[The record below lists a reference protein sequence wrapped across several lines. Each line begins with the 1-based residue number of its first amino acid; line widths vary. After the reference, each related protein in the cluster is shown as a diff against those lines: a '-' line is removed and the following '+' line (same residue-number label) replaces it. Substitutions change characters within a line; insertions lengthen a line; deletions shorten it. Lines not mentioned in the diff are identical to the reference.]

1 MLETIKEGGWLMIPI
16 FISSVV
22 ASAIILERLWS
33 LDAKRILPKN
43 LLPQVWVWLKND
55 QLDSIKLR
63 KLHLSSPLGHILAA
77 GLINYKDG
85 KQAMTQAIERAAA
98 ETIRD
103 LECYL
108 STLGII
114 AAVYPLLGLLGTVIG
129 MIQVFGDIMFGV
141 SAISSNLAG
150 GISSALITTAAGLVV
165 AIPAYIFHRYFVRK
179 VELLILSL
187 ETESSKLVESIY
199 SDNTIGVAA

>member
-16 FISSVV
+16 VMSSVV

-33 LDAKRILPKN
+33 LDAKRISPKN

-55 QLDSIKLR
+55 QLDSVKLR

-77 GLINYKDG
+77 GLINHKNG
-85 KQAMTQAIERAAA
+85 KQAMTEAIERAAV

-114 AAVYPLLGLLGTVIG
+114 AAVCPLLGLLGTVIG
-129 MIQVFGDIMFGV
+129 MIQVFGVLGN
-141 SAISSNLAG
+141 AIGSRNVLVAPISN
-150 GISSALITTAAGLVV
+150 
-165 AIPAYIFHRYFVRK
+165 HR
-179 VELLILSL
+179 
-187 ETESSKLVESIY
+187 
-199 SDNTIGVAA
+199 

>member
-114 AAVYPLLGLLGTVIG
+114 AAVCPLLGLLGTVIG

-141 SAISSNLAG
+141 FILFFLIILIISFLFDSCWALAPKAKA
-150 GISSALITTAAGLVV
+150 ALIFFFRWIA
-165 AIPAYIFHRYFVRK
+165 
-179 VELLILSL
+179 
-187 ETESSKLVESIY
+187 
-199 SDNTIGVAA
+199 NIGAF

>member
-1 MLETIKEGGWLMIPI
+1 
-16 FISSVV
+16 
-22 ASAIILERLWS
+22 
-33 LDAKRILPKN
+33 
-43 LLPQVWVWLKND
+43 
-55 QLDSIKLR
+55 
-63 KLHLSSPLGHILAA
+63 
-77 GLINYKDG
+77 
-85 KQAMTQAIERAAA
+85 
-98 ETIRD
+98 
-103 LECYL
+103 
-108 STLGII
+108 
-114 AAVYPLLGLLGTVIG
+114 
-129 MIQVFGDIMFGV
+129 MFGV

>member
-63 KLHLSSPLGHILAA
+63 KLHLSSPLGHISVSYTHL
-77 GLINYKDG
+77 
-85 KQAMTQAIERAAA
+85 RAH
-98 ETIRD
+98 ET
-103 LECYL
+103 
-108 STLGII
+108 
-114 AAVYPLLGLLGTVIG
+114 
-129 MIQVFGDIMFGV
+129 
-141 SAISSNLAG
+141 
-150 GISSALITTAAGLVV
+150 
-165 AIPAYIFHRYFVRK
+165 
-179 VELLILSL
+179 
-187 ETESSKLVESIY
+187 
-199 SDNTIGVAA
+199 

>member
-1 MLETIKEGGWLMIPI
+1 M
-16 FISSVV
+16 
-22 ASAIILERLWS
+22 
-33 LDAKRILPKN
+33 
-43 LLPQVWVWLKND
+43 
-55 QLDSIKLR
+55 
-63 KLHLSSPLGHILAA
+63 AA

-85 KQAMTQAIERAAA
+85 KDAMTRAIERAVA

-114 AAVYPLLGLLGTVIG
+114 AAVCPLLGLLGTVIG

-150 GISSALITTAAGLVV
+150 GISSALITIVINADEMP
-165 AIPAYIFHRYFVRK
+165 PA
-179 VELLILSL
+179 
-187 ETESSKLVESIY
+187 KLDEIADTPNIISP
-199 SDNTIGVAA
+199 NT

>member
-33 LDAKRILPKN
+33 LDAKRISPKN

-77 GLINYKDG
+77 GLINCKDG
-85 KQAMTQAIERAAA
+85 KDAMTRAIERAAA

-114 AAVYPLLGLLGTVIG
+114 AGVCPLLGLLGTVIG